1 MATKVTVC
9 FLCSIQMLAQR
20 LSTGEYTAQ
29 QGLEAFQWN
38 AHTAL
43 SMLTDSIP
51 GMKPQAYARD
61 GS

>member
-38 AHTAL
+38 AHTA
-43 SMLTDSIP
+43 P
-51 GMKPQAYARD
+51 
-61 GS
+61 